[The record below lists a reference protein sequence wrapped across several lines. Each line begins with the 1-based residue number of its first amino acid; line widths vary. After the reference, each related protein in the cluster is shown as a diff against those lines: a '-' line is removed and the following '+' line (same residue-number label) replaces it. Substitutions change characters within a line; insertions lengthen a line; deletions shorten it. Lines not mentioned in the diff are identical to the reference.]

1 MTPIFLSRPYSYQ
14 KTIPSLFNVWPFK
27 EIYTNFSRKDGHRSN
42 KGNSKFLLKKKHRFA
57 HSYVFLD
64 LGGKTRMFYT
74 PSTMKITLLGL
85 RLVYFCFDSDII
97 KHYLMQESVG
107 LKSSIR
113 YLSVKPENSSKK
125 FYGIGNVRVML
136 VARLNININQASGE
150 S

>member
-14 KTIPSLFNVWPFK
+14 KIIPSLFNVWPFK

-42 KGNSKFLLKKKHRFA
+42 KGNSKFLLKKIHRFA
-57 HSYVFLD
+57 YSYVLD
-64 LGGKTRMFYT
+64 LGGKTRMFQT
-74 PSTMKITLLGL
+74 PFTMKITLLGP

-97 KHYLMQESVG
+97 KYYLMQESVG

-113 YLSVKPENSSKK
+113 YLSVKPENSSKI

>member
-1 MTPIFLSRPYSYQ
+1 
-14 KTIPSLFNVWPFK
+14 
-27 EIYTNFSRKDGHRSN
+27 
-42 KGNSKFLLKKKHRFA
+42 
-57 HSYVFLD
+57 
-64 LGGKTRMFYT
+64 MFYT

-97 KHYLMQESVG
+97 KYYLMQESVG
-107 LKSSIR
+107 IR

>member
-1 MTPIFLSRPYSYQ
+1 
-14 KTIPSLFNVWPFK
+14 
-27 EIYTNFSRKDGHRSN
+27 
-42 KGNSKFLLKKKHRFA
+42 
-57 HSYVFLD
+57 
-64 LGGKTRMFYT
+64 MFYT
-74 PSTMKITLLGL
+74 PFTMKITLLGL

-97 KHYLMQESVG
+97 KYYLMQESVG

>member
-1 MTPIFLSRPYSYQ
+1 
-14 KTIPSLFNVWPFK
+14 
-27 EIYTNFSRKDGHRSN
+27 
-42 KGNSKFLLKKKHRFA
+42 
-57 HSYVFLD
+57 
-64 LGGKTRMFYT
+64 MFYT

-97 KHYLMQESVG
+97 KYYLMQESVG

-113 YLSVKPENSSKK
+113 YLSVIKPENSSKT

>member
-1 MTPIFLSRPYSYQ
+1 
-14 KTIPSLFNVWPFK
+14 
-27 EIYTNFSRKDGHRSN
+27 
-42 KGNSKFLLKKKHRFA
+42 
-57 HSYVFLD
+57 
-64 LGGKTRMFYT
+64 MFYT

-85 RLVYFCFDSDII
+85 RLVYFCVDSDII
-97 KHYLMQESVG
+97 KYYLMQESVG